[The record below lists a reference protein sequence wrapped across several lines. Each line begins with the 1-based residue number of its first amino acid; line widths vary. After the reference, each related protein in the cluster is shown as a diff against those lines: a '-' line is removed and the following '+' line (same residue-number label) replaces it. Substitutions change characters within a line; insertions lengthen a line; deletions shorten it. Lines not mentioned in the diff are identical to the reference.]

1 VFAGSVDVPGH
12 PDGKLR
18 LIKPSLAFAPV
29 SLQWLRDPEVGQ
41 YMGADFSDVSIE
53 TEEQRIR
60 NIQGGENTFGW
71 MIELNGEVIGAIEV
85 NQVEELS
92 SEYMT
97 KAGGL
102 SILIGDKQ
110 CWGKRIATYAE
121 SAVLDWAFARGG
133 FEVIVGAALVE
144 NDRSWR
150 SLERLEF
157 TFQRLRPD
165 TLNGRTMTW
174 RVYTMTR
181 AQWQSLRAAR

>member
-1 VFAGSVDVPGH
+1 MFAGSVDVPGYPH
-12 PDGKLR
+12 GKLR
-18 LIKPSLAFAPV
+18 LVEPSLAFAPI
-29 SLQWLRDPEVGQ
+29 SLLWLRDPEVGQ

-60 NIQGGENTFGW
+60 DIRGGGNSFGW
-71 MIELNGEVIGAIEV
+71 MIELNGEVIGAIEI

-102 SILIGDKQ
+102 SILIGNKQ

-121 SAVLDWAFARGG
+121 GAVLDWAFAHGG
-133 FEVIVGAALVE
+133 FEVILGEALVD

-157 TFQRLRPD
+157 AFQRLRPD
-165 TLNGRTMTW
+165 TRKGRTTW

-181 AQWQSLRAAR
+181 TQWQNSRATR